1 MRFSYTP
8 PKNESV
14 LERYGGFMT
23 SNWLLFSL
31 QTITAIAD
39 VSTFHVWFMSHLPN
53 FKMAFAVSIT
63 ASIVIAF
70 VLQAAIRRYF
80 PTVIHATA
88 GGSNKWLVSIAAI
101 ITFAAIGISSFAAFK
116 GVQDG
121 MEAQGAKKYLELVNS
136 ASKDAENTISLQ
148 NRMLEYDNSTGAI
161 AASYDAQIAT
171 LQTSAQTKAS
181 ALRTKASAS
190 NDAPQFKKKLLNE
203 AQNIENNTELKIA
216 KINEAKAK
224 AVAEASS
231 SVATKIG
238 AAQKAADETFRLKT
252 KIAEQTKNKYDKT
265 GSLFGI
271 LIVLLY
277 GLNLLLIAA
286 KEKTAIDSGIM
297 KKYELSDIEKR
308 GEVWQAFSDAVSN
321 FFSSKIWLVIDWLD
335 GKKDGKVFGS
345 PLPPQRTF
353 HDDED
358 DEHPL
363 ENYDMIMPGQQSK
376 NIRIVSEVT
385 PQLNALLKE
394 KELADNLFSTCKT
407 RHKNMPNDKNAE
419 NLKKAE
425 NRLKLAIEAIEN
437 YYKSSAA

>member
-1 MRFSYTP
+1 MRYSLTP
-8 PKNESV
+8 PKDESV

-23 SNWLLFSL
+23 SNWLLLAL
-31 QTITAIAD
+31 QSITAIAD

-53 FKMAFAVSIT
+53 FQMAFVVSIT

-88 GGSNKWLVSIAAI
+88 GGGNKWLLSIAI
-101 ITFAAIGISSFAAFK
+101 VITFSAIAISAFAAFK

-136 ASKDAENTISLQ
+136 ASKDAENTIGMQ
-148 NRMLEYDNSTGAI
+148 NRLIENDNSTGAI

-171 LQTSAQTKAS
+171 LQTSAQAKAS
-181 ALRTKASAS
+181 ALRTKAATVS
-190 NDAPQFKKKLLNE
+190 NAPQYKQKLLKE
-203 AQNIENNTELKIA
+203 AQNTENNAELKIV

-231 SVATKIG
+231 AVSTKIG
-238 AAQKAADETFRLKT
+238 AAQKAADETFKLKT
-252 KIAEQTKNKYDKT
+252 KIAEQTKQKYDNT

-277 GLNLLLIAA
+277 FLNLLLIAA

-308 GEVWQAFSDAVSN
+308 GEVWQALSDAISN
-321 FFSSKIWLVIDWLD
+321 FFSNKIWIIIDWLD
-335 GKKDGKVFGS
+335 GKKDGKVFGT
-345 PLPPQRTF
+345 PLPPQKR
-353 HDDED
+353 HYDED
-358 DEHPL
+358 NEQPL
-363 ENYDMIMPGQQSK
+363 EEGYDMRMPGRSS
-376 NIRIVSEVT
+376 NIKIVNEVK
-385 PQLNALLKE
+385 PQLNKLLKE
-394 KELADNLFSTCKT
+394 KELADNQLSTCKT
-407 RHKNMPNDKNAE
+407 RYKAMPNDKNAE
-419 NLKKAE
+419 NLLKAQ
-425 NRLKLAIEAIEN
+425 NRLKLAIEAIES